1 MGCQPQGGLGS
12 LDAPLA
18 RRERPRALWERE
30 TELLVGGR
38 RFPPAAVGRCH
49 PFGTHWLGGG
59 EMSGRRRPIPA
70 RHQLSER
77 GAHLLPRSQLETQQW
92 WCLGS
97 KTSSWRSRNLLGLS
111 SFPSNSLLTAFA
123 PSQWERI
130 CVNLIFSARFT
141 VFPCSASLKAFF
153 QVEEAPFLFPRW
165 GEKLKKLLRQ
175 LL

>member
-1 MGCQPQGGLGS
+1 MGARNRAAGWREKVPSCCCGQMSPVWH
-12 LDAPLA
+12 PLA
-18 RRERPRALWERE
+18 
-30 TELLVGGR
+30 
-38 RFPPAAVGRCH
+38 
-49 PFGTHWLGGG
+49 GGG
-59 EMSGRRRPIPA
+59 EMSGRWRRIPA